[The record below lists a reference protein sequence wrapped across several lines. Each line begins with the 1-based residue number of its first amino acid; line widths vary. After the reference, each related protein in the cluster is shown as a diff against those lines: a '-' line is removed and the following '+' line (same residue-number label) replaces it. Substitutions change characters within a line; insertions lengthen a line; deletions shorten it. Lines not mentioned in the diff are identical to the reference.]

1 MILKRLFEEFD
12 LAIERILIKEY
23 KRLNLTMPEMSV
35 LLALFSIYKKRK
47 TFSLAAISRRV
58 EYNQNDIGAY
68 VDALIEKGFVI
79 ICLEKTKDQKERE
92 VFDLDPTFK
101 KIEDCYRQDE
111 IEKNKA
117 IHDGHVQET
126 IRLFEQGLGRLLMPY
141 ELDNIR
147 RWYDENMYEHEAI
160 IKAIQQAEGRVSI
173 KHVERTLTQIIP
185 KPIEIS
191 EEIEHVLDDLY
202 KKIK

>member
-160 IKAIQQAEGRVSI
+160 INAIQQAEGRVSI

>member
-1 MILKRLFEEFD
+1 MILKRLFEEYD

-23 KRLNLTMPEMSV
+23 KRLHLTMPEMSV

-47 TFSLAAISRRV
+47 TFSLAAIARRV
-58 EYNQNDIGAY
+58 EYHQNDIGTY

-79 ICLEKTKDQKERE
+79 IGLEKTKDQKARE

-101 KIEDCYRQDE
+101 KIEACYRQDE
-111 IEKNKA
+111 IEENKV
-117 IHDGHVQET
+117 IHEGHVQET

-141 ELDNIR
+141 ELENIR
-147 RWYDENMYEHEAI
+147 RWYDENTYPHEAI
-160 IKAIQQAEGRVSI
+160 IKAIKQAEGRVSI

-185 KPIEIS
+185 EQVEIP
-191 EEIEHVLDDLY
+191 EDIEHVLDDLY